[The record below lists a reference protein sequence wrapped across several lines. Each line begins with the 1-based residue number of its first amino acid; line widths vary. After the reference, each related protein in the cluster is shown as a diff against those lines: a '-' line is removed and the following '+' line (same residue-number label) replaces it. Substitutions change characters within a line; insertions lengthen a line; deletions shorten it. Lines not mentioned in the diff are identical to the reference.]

1 MKRKLFKGATVQTK
15 RGHNGII
22 LDCNSYTVTIEF
34 ECGFV
39 GDFARESVVR
49 GSFRSPNERTY
60 CNIGFIGVGDRDTNV
75 DEKAYRYWRSMF
87 DYSYGRLKHRV
98 RTETS
103 VHEDFHSFQNFADF
117 IESKVGSE
125 CYKNNS
131 FQISKNRFE
140 SVYSKDTV
148 MVIAK

>member
-1 MKRKLFKGATVQTK
+1 MQTK

-22 LDCNSYTVTIEF
+22 LDYNADTVTIEF

-39 GDFARESVVR
+39 GDFARDSVVR

-60 CNIGFIGVGDRDTNV
+60 CNIGFIGAGKRNTNI

-87 DYSYGRLKHRV
+87 DYSYGRLKHKV
-98 RTETS
+98 RIETS
-103 VHEDFHSFQNFADF
+103 VHDDFHNFQNFADF
-117 IESKVGSE
+117 IEKQVGSE

-131 FQISKNRFE
+131 FQIFKNRFDP
-140 SVYSKDTV
+140 VYSRDTV
-148 MVIAK
+148 TAIAK